1 VGSPPSLPSQDAGE
15 ASRRGARGIVGAFAF
30 LTLYFTGVFPPRSN
44 PNDLARFE
52 AVVAMGE
59 WKTFSID
66 RAIALLGDHEDKSV
80 SDGRFYSNKAPGLS
94 FAAYPVY
101 RLLRLVLPRPDTGTG
116 LIFYA
121 VRVLTVSLS
130 SVLALWLLARRI
142 DGEARERSAAPLV
155 VLAAGF
161 GTPLLFYAR
170 SFFSHAWAASLLF
183 FAWELLRRGEA
194 PGVRRAPGIALLAGF
209 LAGVAAISEYTV
221 APIALFLAVRS
232 CAGAP
237 RRRAL
242 LFALGS
248 VPVLA
253 LLLAYN
259 AAAFGSP
266 FVLSYAREATPQFA
280 KIASSGFAGFRH
292 PSPWIALGYLLHPA
306 RGVLVFSPFLA
317 WSALGVVRWWRSRES
332 RPDCAFVVAAI
343 SLFFVLLSTYP
354 NWHGGGSLGSRY
366 LLPGLFLVAVPIGRA
381 LGSALSRGLF
391 FAAATFSVAQHF
403 LLTGSYPHFTLDV
416 PWPAATA
423 SLWLLARGFVA
434 PNLGSLL
441 GAGPLASLVLPAAA
455 TLTALVLAARAG
467 RPMRPA
473 VSLALALGIAPLA
486 ALALCAP
493 VNFDAR
499 LVRAGV
505 LGTFSSLDPGGKEI
519 LAVMRAAQTDEERH
533 RAEQAWRHV
542 VALQGR
548 TP

>member
-1 VGSPPSLPSQDAGE
+1 LLASQDAGE
-15 ASRRGARGIVGAFAF
+15 APRRAAWGIVGAFAF
-30 LTLYFTGVFPPRSN
+30 LTIYFTGVFPPRSN

-59 WKTFSID
+59 WKTLSID

-101 RLLRLVLPRPDTGTG
+101 MLLRLVLPIPNSGTG
-116 LIFYA
+116 LIFYV

-130 SVLALWLLARRI
+130 SVLALWLLAKRI
-142 DGEARERSAAPLV
+142 AADSREKAAAPLV

-161 GTPLLFYAR
+161 GTPMLFYAR

-183 FAWELLRRGEA
+183 FAWELLRRGETA
-194 PGVRRAPGIALLAGF
+194 PGARRAPAIAVLAGF
-209 LAGVAAISEYTV
+209 LAGVATISEYTV
-221 APIALFLAVRS
+221 APIALFLAVRA
-232 CAGAP
+232 CVGAP

-242 LFALGS
+242 LFALGAF
-248 VPVLA
+248 PALM

-266 FVLSYAREATPQFA
+266 FILSYAREATPQFA

-292 PSPWIALGYLLHPA
+292 PSPWIALGYLFHPA

-332 RPDCAFVVAAI
+332 RPDCAFVLAAI

-366 LLPGLFLVAVPIGRA
+366 LLPGLFFVAVPIGRA
-381 LGSALSRGLF
+381 LDSALSRGLF

-403 LLTGSYPHFTLDV
+403 LLTGSYPHLTLDI
-416 PWPAATA
+416 PWPAVTA

-434 PNLGSLL
+434 PNIGSLL
-441 GAGPLASLVLPAAA
+441 GAGPLASLALPMAA
-455 TLTALVLAARAG
+455 TMTALLLAARAG

-473 VSLALALGIAPLA
+473 VSLALVMGIAPLA
-486 ALALCAP
+486 ALALFAP
-493 VNFDAR
+493 VPFEGR
-499 LVRAGV
+499 LSRASV
-505 LGTFSSLDPGGKEI
+505 LGTFSGLDPGGKEI
-519 LAVMRAAQTDEERH
+519 LAVMRTAQTDEERH
-533 RAEQAWRHV
+533 HAEQAWRRV